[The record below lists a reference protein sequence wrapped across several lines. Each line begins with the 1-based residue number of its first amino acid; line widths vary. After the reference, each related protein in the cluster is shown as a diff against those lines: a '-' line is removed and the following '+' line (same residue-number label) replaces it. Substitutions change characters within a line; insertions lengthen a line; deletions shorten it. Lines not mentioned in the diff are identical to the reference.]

1 MFFKKIV
8 ISLLYMNIQ
17 NLIIYQYNTL
27 YQVLKEIDQE
37 IHFNIIEIINEKFL
51 NTEIKNLK
59 NYLIIT
65 KNKLSNTDKQ
75 YVIKK
80 LPIRLPKLIEKLNI
94 EILKQKFSDQLE
106 ININDYSI
114 NLNARELSSSNIK
127 LKLTE
132 KEVGIILYLSK
143 KIRPVSIQE
152 LQTNVWQYQSDIETH
167 TVETHIYRLR
177 KKIVKIF
184 NDNNFIISKKN
195 GYQIK

>member
-1 MFFKKIV
+1 
-8 ISLLYMNIQ
+8 MNIQ